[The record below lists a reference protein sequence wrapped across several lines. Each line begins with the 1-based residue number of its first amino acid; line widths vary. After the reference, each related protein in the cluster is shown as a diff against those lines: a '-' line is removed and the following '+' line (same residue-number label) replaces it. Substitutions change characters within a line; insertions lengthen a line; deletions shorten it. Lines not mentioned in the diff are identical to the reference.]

1 MKTAVFVSF
10 FFLLANLYALE
21 ICHIDKLFD
30 EFTMMLHNPTDW
42 LELPA
47 WQNWPRPALP
57 R

>member
-10 FFLLANLYALE
+10 FFLLANLDALE